1 MSIDDEHDLAGLLA
15 AGRVVRV
22 ALEAMRASVRAGVTT
37 AELDRIAAQVFE
49 RHGARSAPM
58 LVYRFPGVTCIS
70 VNEEIVH
77 GIPSSRRLVDGDL
90 VKLDVTVEKDG
101 YMADA
106 ALTVGV
112 GNVAPE
118 VSALAVSA
126 ERALAA
132 GLAAARAG
140 RRVRDIGRAVEA
152 VVRGDGFRVVRPLTG
167 HGIGRTIHEHPLVPN
182 YDDPTDD
189 TRLTRGLVITI
200 EPIIAMGSG
209 QMTETGDGWT
219 LVSADGAVAA
229 HVEHT
234 IVVGEAEPLIL
245 TAA

>member
-1 MSIDDEHDLAGLLA
+1 MSIGDEHDLAGLLA

-22 ALEAMRASVRAGVTT
+22 ALEAMRAGVRAGVTT

-58 LVYRFPGVTCIS
+58 LVYGFPGVTCIS

-90 VKLDVTVEKDG
+90 VKLDVTAEKDG

-112 GNVAPE
+112 GSVAPE
-118 VSALAVSA
+118 VSALVASA
-126 ERALAA
+126 ERSLVA
-132 GLAAARAG
+132 GLAAARVG
-140 RRVRDIGRAVEA
+140 RRVRDIGRAVET
-152 VVRGDGFRVVRPLTG
+152 VVRGDGFRVVKPLTG

-182 YDDPTDD
+182 YDDPADD

-200 EPIIAMGSG
+200 EPIIAMGAG
-209 QMTETGDGWT
+209 QMMETGDGWT

-234 IVVGEAEPLIL
+234 IVVGEREPLIL